1 MFALKIFQVVPYYPP
16 HTGGM
21 EFYVEY
27 LSTRLAAK
35 GHEVKVF
42 TSSDKNYSYTQVV
55 DGVEV
60 CRLKVSSKFYNV
72 PISTSLFSTLM
83 SREKPDVVDA
93 HQYPVYFS
101 DVASLV
107 SSLRKVPLFLHVHVV
122 PDAKS
127 VFSGFALKFYYQL
140 MERFTLQASQCIIA
154 PSHVYQL
161 MLARMGVNPERIVVV
176 PYGVDL
182 RRFHPAQCGGDF
194 KRRFGLEGSKVI
206 LTVGRLNYQK
216 GFHYLIKAMPKI
228 LRAVP
233 NAKLVVV
240 GEGELLSYLKG
251 VSNSL
256 GLSNH
261 VVFTGVLSQSSISE
275 AYACADVFV
284 LPSLFESLGISLLE
298 AQAMNK
304 PVVGTRVGGLPE
316 ALAEGKSGILVEA
329 QKPNELAKATIKL
342 LLDKDLAKSMGLY
355 GRKFVVENYDLEKSV
370 DKVLALYENAN
381 YCKS

>member
-1 MFALKIFQVVPYYPP
+1 MVDVKIFQVVPYYPP
-16 HTGGM
+16 HIGGM

-27 LSTRLAAK
+27 LSTRLAEK

-42 TSSDKNYSYTQVV
+42 TSSDKNYSYNEVV
-55 DGVEV
+55 NGVNV
-60 CRLKVSSKFYNV
+60 CRVKISSKFYNV
-72 PISTSLFSTLM
+72 PIANSLFSILLNE
-83 SREKPDVVDA
+83 EKPDVIDA

-107 SSLRKVPLFLHVHVV
+107 SFLRKIPMFLHVHVV
-122 PDAKS
+122 PDPKS
-127 VFSGFALKFYYQL
+127 VFSGFVLKSYYRL
-140 MERFTLQASQCIIA
+140 FERFTLQASQCIIA

-161 MLARMGVNPERIVVV
+161 MLARMGVNPERIRVV

-182 RRFHPAQCGGDF
+182 RRFNPAQNGSDF
-194 KRRFGLEGSKVI
+194 RKRFGLEGSKVI

-216 GFHYLIKAMPKI
+216 GFHYLLKAMPKI

-233 NAKLVVV
+233 NAKLVIV

-251 VSNSL
+251 ISKSL
-256 GLSNH
+256 GLSNS
-261 VVFTGVLSQSSISE
+261 VVFTGVLAQSSISE
-275 AYACADVFV
+275 AYASADVFV

-298 AQAMNK
+298 AQAMEK

-329 QKPNELAKATIKL
+329 KKPNELAKATIRL
-342 LLDKDLAKSMGLY
+342 LLDQSLAKSMGQY
-355 GRKFVVENYDLEKSV
+355 GRKFVESHYDLEKSV

-381 YCKS
+381 